1 MPFDVA
7 ETCAKIAVRRVSTRS
22 AGGSVSRVMRFAL
35 KFVMVFALLTGA
47 FEASRGTA
55 FERFIVEK
63 AILVPTT
70 TLINVLTPQE
80 HVTLIGRTIAS
91 HDGSGLRVTRGCEGI
106 EMFLLLIAAI
116 LAFPA
121 SLRRRVQGLSV
132 GSILAYV
139 LSLIRLV
146 LLHYILRYSPNAWQ
160 ALHGLVLPL
169 GPVVIMVLY
178 FLHWSRP
185 AQAHNAL
192 RQTHAT

>member
-1 MPFDVA
+1 
-7 ETCAKIAVRRVSTRS
+7 
-22 AGGSVSRVMRFAL
+22 MRFAL
-35 KFVMVFALLTGA
+35 KFVILFALLTGA

-70 TLINVLTPQE
+70 TAINALTPQE
-80 HVTLIGRTIAS
+80 RVTLIGRTITS
-91 HDGSGLRVTRGCEGI
+91 PDGSGLRVTRGCEGI

-121 SLRRRVQGLSV
+121 SVRRRAQGLSV

-139 LSLIRLV
+139 LSLIRLM

-160 ALHGLVLPL
+160 SLHGLVLPL

-178 FLHWSRP
+178 FLHWSAP
-185 AQAHNAL
+185 AEPHNVP
-192 RQTHAT
+192 RETHAT